1 MLRTWL
7 AGARQGVGRSLP
19 AQAAA
24 WYLAGSALH
33 KGIDFLIAPVFLYLL
48 SPEAYGQ
55 VAIFLTWM
63 TLFGIVLPLRVDAS
77 VGRARFD
84 YAPAAFRRFQAA
96 VLVLGVLLGA
106 GWLAGLALLPE
117 ALLGLFQLPRLFVLL
132 AALAALADFAAEIT
146 LQDWRYAYRYRPYTA
161 VTLGAGL
168 LKTGLSIAFILLL
181 PRLFPAVDGAL
192 ARVLG
197 ILAVGLG
204 LGLALGGRVLA
215 RAGAQARA
223 LYHAA
228 DWRYALSYGAPLIP
242 HQLAVLALAQLDRVL
257 IGHYAGLAAAGVYS
271 FAYLVGSAVFM
282 LWQSLNAA
290 WVPWFFAQM
299 NAGAEAAIRR
309 RARQYFL
316 GFWALTAAL
325 IVLLPWPL
333 GLIIPE
339 SYRAGL
345 PLIPVIMAGSFL
357 LLPYSLYVNVSF
369 YTRSTGLLS
378 AGTVAASALVLALN
392 VLLIPRLGYAVA
404 AWTTVAGYGLMF
416 LIHAGLVRFG
426 LRRGGLFEFP
436 LLLGGSAALI
446 GLAGVMSAW
455 LAAG

>member
-1 MLRTWL
+1 MIADWL

-24 WYLAGSALH
+24 WYLAGSVLH
-33 KGIDFLIAPVFLYLL
+33 KGIDFLVAPVFLYLL

-63 TLFGIVLPLRVDAS
+63 TLFGIVLPLRADAS

-84 YAPAAFRRFQAA
+84 YAPAAFHRFQAA
-96 VLVLGVLLGA
+96 VLALGVLLGA

-117 ALLGLFQLPRLFVLL
+117 GLLSLFQLPRLFVLL
-132 AALAALADFAAEIT
+132 AALAALADFAAEVT
-146 LQDWRYAYRYRPYTA
+146 LQDWRYAYRYRPHTA

-204 LGLALGGRVLA
+204 LALALGGRVMA
-215 RAGAQARA
+215 RGRV
-223 LYHAA
+223 LFHAA

-271 FAYLVGSAVFM
+271 FAYLVGSVVFM

-290 WVPWFFAQM
+290 WVPWFFAQI

-316 GFWALTAAL
+316 GFWALAAAL

-369 YTRSTGLLS
+369 YARATGLLS
-378 AGTVAASALVLALN
+378 AGTVAASALVLGLN
-392 VLLIPRLGYAVA
+392 VYLIPRLGYPVA

-426 LRRGGLFEFP
+426 LGRRGLFEFP

-446 GLAGVMSAW
+446 VLAGGMSAW
-455 LAAG
+455 LASG